1 MKYQFHI
8 KIKYCIAM
16 MQEFRSNDICFSNA
30 FFLTILFPILL
41 CIYYIHRF
49 LPSCVIY
56 IYIYVFLNSRFHFI
70 VHTKFTTCTMLRVY
84 FVRKQIFSL
93 EFYKNFHFFFLE
105 IMFRNATFKIEYS
118 SY

>member
-8 KIKYCIAM
+8 EIKYCIAM
-16 MQEFRSNDICFSNA
+16 MQEFRSNDIRFSNA

-41 CIYYIHRF
+41 YIYYIHRF

-56 IYIYVFLNSRFHFI
+56 IYFLTAVFILSFI
-70 VHTKFTTCTMLRVY
+70 QNLPRVQCCEYILLGNKSFLR
-84 FVRKQIFSL
+84 K
-93 EFYKNFHFFFLE
+93 FYKNFHFFFSE